1 MKKSTCTTAAV
12 VALAFV
18 AAPATMSAQ
27 DGTGFSV
34 DARGGIAIPA
44 SDMADVADLGPTIG
58 ASVRYRVHPRV
69 DARIDGELDILSGL
83 DETADGAA
91 TPDVELWRALAG
103 VGVRILGAGSPVDVS
118 AHLEGGLTSYN
129 TAVFPDV
136 VFDPQT
142 GDPVGDFAETYPTV
156 AGGLE
161 VGYPVV
167 NTMNLSADVFARG
180 SWTMMFTDDAETA
193 IFDEIRSGAGGFDQ
207 GTTVPV
213 TLGVKL
219 GF

>member
-1 MKKSTCTTAAV
+1 MEKRTCMTAALA
-12 VALAFV
+12 ALVFV
-18 AAPATMSAQ
+18 GAPAAASAQ
-27 DGTGFSV
+27 DGSGFSV
-34 DARGGIAIPA
+34 DARGGIAIPV
-44 SDMADVADLGPTIG
+44 SDMADLVDAGPTMG

-83 DETADGAA
+83 DEGDQAA

-118 AHLEGGLTSYN
+118 AHVEGGLTSYN

-136 VFDPQT
+136 VFDPAS

-167 NTMNLSADVFARG
+167 STMNLSADVVARG
-180 SWTMMFTDDAETA
+180 SWTMMFTDDEETA
-193 IFDEIRSGAGGFDQ
+193 IFSQIRSGAGGFDQ

-213 TLGVKL
+213 TLGLKL